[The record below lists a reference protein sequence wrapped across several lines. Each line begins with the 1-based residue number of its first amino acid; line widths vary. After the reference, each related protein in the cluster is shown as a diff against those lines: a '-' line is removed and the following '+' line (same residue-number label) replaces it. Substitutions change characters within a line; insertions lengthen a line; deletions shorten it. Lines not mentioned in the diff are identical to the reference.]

1 MTADGALLLASA
13 AAFAVV
19 SGANDGAT
27 LVAVG
32 TRTRA
37 IRPTAGIAIMML
49 MVAIGPLLIGTA
61 VATTLVHRLVSFGSG
76 EGKLALLAA
85 VVTALVVVL
94 ALSWRGRP
102 TSLTLA
108 LTGGIVGAG
117 VGARLP
123 VQWPVVA
130 KVLLIGLAA
139 PLLSIPAGWLVY
151 QALRGSLGRL
161 VARRFIRVTQYVGF
175 TLQCLAYSAN
185 DAQKMVAIVAIGTS
199 AQLNPVAAT
208 VGGELTI
215 AVLFGI
221 GILLTVR
228 VMATRVGEAVMYI
241 RPPHFIAT
249 SIGSS
254 VVVLATSALGVPV
267 SSIQAATGATVGSG
281 LATSPFSIRWNEVS
295 RIGLAWAITL
305 PLSVGVA
312 AALAAIGRFVH

>member
-19 SGANDGAT
+19 SGANDGST
-27 LVAVG
+27 LVAMG

-37 IRPTAGIAIMML
+37 IRPDVGIAIMMV
-49 MVAIGPLLIGTA
+49 MVALGPLLIGTA
-61 VATTLVHRLVSFGSG
+61 VATTLAHRLVSFGSG
-76 EGKLALLAA
+76 EGKVALLAA
-85 VVTALVVVL
+85 VVTALVVVFV
-94 ALSWRGRP
+94 LSRRGRP

-117 VGARLP
+117 IGARLP
-123 VQWPVVA
+123 VQWAVVA
-130 KVLLIGLAA
+130 KVLLVGLAA

-151 QALRGSLGRL
+151 QALRGPLGRL
-161 VARRFIRVTQYVGF
+161 VARRFIRASQYVGF

-208 VGGELTI
+208 VGGQLAI
-215 AVLFGI
+215 AALFGI

-241 RPPHFIAT
+241 RPPHFIAA

-254 VVVLATSALGVPV
+254 VVVLATSVLGVPV
-267 SSIQAATGATVGSG
+267 STTQASTGAAVGSG
-281 LATSPFSIRWNEVS
+281 LATSPFGIRWHEVS
-295 RIGLAWAITL
+295 RIGLAWVITL
-305 PLSVGVA
+305 PLSVAAA
-312 AALAAIGRFVH
+312 AALAAIGRLVR